1 MLTNNVERPRIPL
14 NLRSEIGF
22 VRTLSKN
29 TRWNREKRADS
40 VQSAVCE
47 VRVLCFRDKR
57 ISPGKNHCHSTLAY
71 RVRNARRGRA
81 PRTTQN
87 LPAPYSGKKICET
100 AGSKDVSTTQITGEL
115 NVSSQAFG
123 KFQPTVFEAL
133 THISPARSRTKR
145 IDEGDVGLTCHKLFV
160 SLTIQHSTHEAD
172 NCRHQPDSR

>member
-100 AGSKDVSTTQITGEL
+100 AGSKDVSTDTNYWRAECIKSSIWQIPTHHFRGTDSYITGKEQDKA
-115 NVSSQAFG
+115 N
-123 KFQPTVFEAL
+123 
-133 THISPARSRTKR
+133 
-145 IDEGDVGLTCHKLFV
+145 
-160 SLTIQHSTHEAD
+160 
-172 NCRHQPDSR
+172 